1 MDKQL
6 SRVVVQLPVDLDPV
20 LRLQRLGETSAEVA
34 RALEAGGFVGFRSS
48 PVACPLCVYLISY
61 GWTEAYLWK
70 HEFVCTRWQ
79 GRQKLPEA
87 CVNFLRDFDAGLYPS
102 LDLDAKPI
110 KRRWY
115 LSDRLNTAS
124 EK

>member
-1 MDKQL
+1 MAKQL

-20 LRLQRLGETSAEVA
+20 LRLQRLGETSGEVA
-34 RALEAGGFVGFRSS
+34 RALEAGGFVGYRSS

-61 GWTEAYLWK
+61 GWTDAYLWQQD
-70 HEFVCTRWQ
+70 FVCTMSQ
-79 GRQKLPEA
+79 GRQKLPLA
-87 CVNFLRDFDAGLYPS
+87 CVHFLRDFDAGLYPA
-102 LDLDAKPI
+102 LDLNAKPI

-115 LSDRLNTAS
+115 LSDRLQTAL